1 MTPELPVTPPAHPLP
16 ALTTA
21 ELARY
26 RRQLETALAPSA
38 AQAPA
43 LPGQAGLRDQLAAVL
58 AEQASR
64 ARLTAGGHGHA

>member
-1 MTPELPVTPPAHPLP
+1 MTAEPVPVPPPAHPLP

-26 RRQLETALAPSA
+26 RAQLEAVLAAPGP
-38 AQAPA
+38 APA
-43 LPGQAGLRDQLAAVL
+43 GLGDRLTAVL

-64 ARLTAGGHGHA
+64 ARLAAASTREHRHG